1 MAVTTER
8 EKYGAGEDYQIG
20 VRKAEGDGRDSLKF
34 VGNYEVFD
42 EMTDGELFEETE
54 GPLYD
59 RELENGDLRVI
70 TSGKAATLHFFPDEE
85 LTDEGTVYGLTNED
99 AEVRKEYREGL
110 EPLYDLAGGEEEL
123 GRLLEQ
129 LQ

>member
-34 VGNYEVFD
+34 LGDYEVFD
-42 EMTDGELFEETE
+42 EMTDGELLEKTE

-59 RELENGDLRVI
+59 REIENRMIRLI
-70 TSGKAATLHFFPDEE
+70 SSGKEATLHFFPDEE
-85 LTDEGTVYGLTNED
+85 LTDEETVYGLRN
-99 AEVRKEYREGL
+99 
-110 EPLYDLAGGEEEL
+110 
-123 GRLLEQ
+123 
-129 LQ
+129 